1 MEKET
6 KYKLEQLQVIYNKFE
21 NTFTEEES
29 LKIKKLVTKLE
40 LKVQEETLTNL
51 SQEIECILEEL
62 SNYSIEDIE
71 IIIWSYYMSIKNPN
85 KILITIKELQ
95 EVIINYKQTTKI
107 PDNKKVTIN
116 RGVQSLLK
124 LKIKRLLELLKKIK
138 TLPLS
143 AEILNN
149 TSENLKNS
157 LTILIPS
164 SRYKTLIRSH

>member
-1 MEKET
+1 MEK
-6 KYKLEQLQVIYNKFE
+6 LQIIYNKFE

-40 LKVQEETLTNL
+40 LKVQEETLTSL

-71 IIIWSYYMSIKNPN
+71 IIIWSYYMSIKNPD

-107 PDNKKVTIN
+107 PDNKKVT
-116 RGVQSLLK
+116 
-124 LKIKRLLELLKKIK
+124 
-138 TLPLS
+138 
-143 AEILNN
+143 
-149 TSENLKNS
+149 
-157 LTILIPS
+157 
-164 SRYKTLIRSH
+164 